1 MNPKQSTQAGGVA
14 VVTGGGSGVG
24 RAAALALVRAGWRVA
39 IAGRRQSALAAVCA
53 ERPDELIGIVA
64 DVRSEDSVCNLF
76 DQTMARFG
84 RIDLLFNNAGTAA
97 PSATI
102 SDISLDDW
110 RAVIE
115 VNVTGAFL
123 CAREA
128 FRRMAAQSP
137 KGGRI
142 INNGSLSAHVPRAN
156 SVPYTVSK
164 HAITGLTRTLSLE
177 GRAHDIA
184 CGQID
189 IGNAATRMTTGIAAG
204 ALQADGRTLQEPTMD
219 VEHVAATIVHMAGLP
234 LDANIQFLTVMAT
247 KMPFIGRG

>member
-1 MNPKQSTQAGGVA
+1 MSSVA
-14 VVTGGGSGVG
+14 IVTGGGSGIG
-24 RAAALALVRAGWRVA
+24 RAVALALAGAGWRVVV
-39 IAGRRQSALAAVCA
+39 AGRREAALAAVCA
-53 ERPDELIGIVA
+53 EGRGGILAVA
-64 DVRSEDSVCNLF
+64 TDVRDERSVSNLF
-76 DQTMARFG
+76 DQAAAKYG
-84 RIDLLFNNAGTAA
+84 RIDLLFNNAGTAS
-97 PSATI
+97 PST
-102 SDISLDDW
+102 SFPDVSLEDW
-110 RAVIE
+110 SSVIA
-115 VNVTGAFL
+115 VNVTGSFL

-142 INNGSLSAHVPRAN
+142 INNGSLSAYVPRPHSAA
-156 SVPYTVSK
+156 YAVSK

-189 IGNAATRMTTGIAAG
+189 IGNAATRMTSGMSAG
-204 ALQADGRTLQEPTMD
+204 ALQADGGMAAEPTMD
-219 VEHVAATIVHMAGLP
+219 VAHVAATVVHMASLP

>member
-1 MNPKQSTQAGGVA
+1 MTSKQAARSSGVA
-14 VVTGGGSGVG
+14 IVTGGGRGVG
-24 RAAALALVRAGWRVA
+24 RAVALALARAGWRVV
-39 IAGRRQSALAAVCA
+39 IAGRGQSALAAVCA
-53 ERPDELIGIVA
+53 EIPDELVAIAA
-64 DVRSEDSVCNLF
+64 DVRVEDDVRNLF
-76 DQTMARFG
+76 EQTAARFG
-84 RIDLLFNNAGTAA
+84 RIDLLFNNAGTASR
-97 PSATI
+97 SAAV

-110 RAVIE
+110 RSVID

-142 INNGSLSAHVPRAN
+142 INNGSLSAHVPRPHSA
-156 SVPYTVSK
+156 PYTVSK

-189 IGNAATRMTTGIAAG
+189 IGNAATRMTAGIAAG
-204 ALQADGRTLQEPTMD
+204 ALQADGRTAQEPTMD
-219 VEHVAATIVHMAGLP
+219 VEHVAATVVHMASLP
-234 LDANIQFLTVMAT
+234 LNANIQFLTVMAT

>member
-1 MNPKQSTQAGGVA
+1 MSLKQATQLGRVA
-14 VVTGGGSGVG
+14 IVTGGGSGVG
-24 RAAALALVRAGWRVA
+24 RAAALALARAGWRVV
-39 IAGRRQSALAAVCA
+39 IAGRRQSALAAVCE
-53 ERPDELIGIVA
+53 ERPDDVIAIAA
-64 DVRSEDSVCNLF
+64 DVRAEDSVCNLF
-76 DQTMARFG
+76 DQTIARFG

-97 PSATI
+97 PSATV

-110 RAVIE
+110 RSVIE

-142 INNGSLSAHVPRAN
+142 INNGSLSAHVPRPN
-156 SVPYTVSK
+156 SAPYTVSK

-189 IGNAATRMTTGIAAG
+189 IGNAATRMTAGIAVG
-204 ALQADGRTLQEPTMD
+204 VLQADGSTAREPTMD
-219 VEHVAATIVHMAGLP
+219 VDHVAATVVHMAGLP
-234 LDANIQFLTVMAT
+234 LDANIQFVTVMAT

>member
-1 MNPKQSTQAGGVA
+1 MSGVA
-14 VVTGGGSGVG
+14 IVTGGGSGIG
-24 RAAALALVRAGWRVA
+24 RAVALALAGAGWRVV
-39 IAGRRQSALAAVCA
+39 IAGRREAALAAVCA
-53 ERPDELIGIVA
+53 ARPGGTLAVA
-64 DVRSEDSVCNLF
+64 TDVRDERSVSNLF
-76 DQTMARFG
+76 DQAAVKHG
-84 RIDLLFNNAGTAA
+84 RIDLLFNNAGTASPA
-97 PSATI
+97 AALQ
-102 SDISLDDW
+102 DVSLEDW
-110 RAVIE
+110 SSVIA
-115 VNVTGAFL
+115 VNVTGSFL

-142 INNGSLSAHVPRAN
+142 INNGSLSAYVPRPHSAA
-156 SVPYTVSK
+156 YAVSK

-189 IGNAATRMTTGIAAG
+189 IGNAATRMTSGMSAG
-204 ALQADGRTLQEPTMD
+204 ALQADGQIAAEPTMD
-219 VEHVAATIVHMAGLP
+219 VDHVAATVVHMASLP